1 MGERPIGTSID
12 RIDNNGNY
20 CKENCRWATIQQQ
33 TQNRRSRVSYKK
45 RFLLNSGES
54 VREAAKRV
62 GIKFKTLEARVR
74 KGWSDDK
81 SLTTPVRIWKSYK
94 DSGSKQRQDL
104 TRKEQQRAW
113 RKANREKIREY
124 FRMWIK
130 KNKNK

>member
-1 MGERPIGTSID
+1 M
-12 RIDNNGNY
+12 
-20 CKENCRWATIQQQ
+20 
-33 TQNRRSRVSYKK
+33 
-45 RFLLNSGES
+45 
-54 VREAAKRV
+54 REAAKRV